1 MVGAFCEGDR
11 LQFEF
16 GNFVGSVG
24 LLLPALGVFFSQRL
38 VSWKEASRNPAASLV
53 RPNAAKIAKPELREK
68 KMPTYDYVCKAC
80 GEEIEIFHPM
90 TADPK
95 KKCPACGKLKLK
107 RQIGAGGGLIFKG
120 SGFYITDYRSK
131 EYKDRAEADKKS
143 SEKSSESTSK
153 KSGDSSSGDSSSSKS
168 SSSDSSSSGS
178 KSEKKSAS
186 TSEA

>member
-11 LQFEF
+11 PQFEF
-16 GNFVGSVG
+16 GNFAGPVG
-24 LLLPALGVFFSQRL
+24 LLVTVLGVCVSQRL
-38 VSWKEASRNPAASLV
+38 VSWKEASKNSAASSVL
-53 RPNAAKIAKPELREK
+53 PNAAKIAKLELREE

-80 GEEIEIFHPM
+80 GEEIEIFHSM

-131 EYKDRAEADKKS
+131 EYKDRAAAEKKS

-153 KSGDSSSGDSSSSKS
+153 KSDDSSSGDSSSG
-168 SSSDSSSSGS
+168 DSSSSGS